1 MESQIPDVELTSVA
15 EAMLDQLSSEEQREV
30 LASVERVSRDSDL
43 SQLHAVRQS
52 DGRPPFYVLRV
63 SPKLRVFLSHGDQ
76 DHLVVLD
83 VIKRTLAVRPSLAGT
98 SKAANDTAD
107 AKL

>member
-1 MESQIPDVELTSVA
+1 MENQVPDVELTSVA

-43 SQLHAVRQS
+43 SQLRAVRQS
-52 DGRPPFYVLRV
+52 NGRPPFYVLRV

-83 VIKRTLAVRPSLAGT
+83 VIKRTVAMRSSLARP
-98 SKAANDTAD
+98 SKAATDTAD
-107 AKL
+107 AKP